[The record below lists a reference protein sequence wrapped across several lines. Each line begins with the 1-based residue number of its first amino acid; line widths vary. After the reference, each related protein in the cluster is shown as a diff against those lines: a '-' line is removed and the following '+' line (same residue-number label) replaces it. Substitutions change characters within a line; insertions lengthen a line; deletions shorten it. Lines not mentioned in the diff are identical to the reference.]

1 MDVQTKAGSRLKSAL
16 PTAAVRRSTGMS
28 FLPALGYFS
37 RTVGRCPLSIRNQAI
52 AEESSRGVGAE
63 PTAGTGC
70 GLRAGAGREVGSQGE
85 SGSRHGGV
93 SASGEGCVFTRV
105 LEANFHRVR
114 LSPRPL
120 TLLRVCVS
128 QATAGCRAP
137 PHTPAWWDPCQ
148 VHRPE
153 GSEPGTH
160 LSPEAGLMSLPW
172 RRKPSPKPGSD
183 PACERA
189 FFPHLLAKTRQAAG
203 RLMAGRPC
211 PAVGR
216 TPAV

>member
-28 FLPALGYFS
+28 FPFCAGLSLQDSG
-37 RTVGRCPLSIRNQAI
+37 PLSSEHQEPSHQWGVLTR
-52 AEESSRGVGAE
+52 SRSRAHGWDRVWPASWCWEGD
-63 PTAGTGC
+63 
-70 GLRAGAGREVGSQGE
+70 GLPGRKWQRAR
-85 SGSRHGGV
+85 GV
-93 SASGEGCVFTRV
+93 SASGEGCVFTRI